1 MAAPPPPERRTRR
14 TAVPYNFA
22 MPAPPEVPAV
32 EAAALTHPGRKRA
45 TNQDAVGHKITEWG
59 GVFVVADGMGGHR
72 TGELASKLAVK
83 NILEVTQAEA
93 PSPSLLLEAF
103 EEAND
108 AIYIA
113 GQRPESRGMGTTA
126 TALALDLPYA
136 LIAHV
141 GDSRAYLLRDGVL
154 TQLTQDHS
162 WVAERMRQGLLT
174 PAEARTHRWRNVIT
188 NALGSFPEARVDLIG
203 LKVKPGDRFLLCS
216 DGLSGVLEDA
226 VLQEVLESLPPT
238 EAAEH
243 LVKLANEW
251 GGPDNISAITVAV
264 NHVPEK
270 TSRPTWALPLESG
283 EPVVLALGQE
293 EDAVKTH
300 VLEPN
305 RPQTFWQRWRD
316 LIFLVVYIG
325 LLLFVLLFNNK

>member
-1 MAAPPPPERRTRR
+1 MSGPSEA
-14 TAVPYNFA
+14 
-22 MPAPPEVPAV
+22 PAV
-32 EAAALTHPGRKRA
+32 EASALTHPGRKRT
-45 TNQDAVGHKITEWG
+45 TNQDAVGQKLTDRG

-83 NILEVTQAEA
+83 NILEVTEEDT
-93 PSPSLLLEAF
+93 PSPTLLLEAF

-108 AIYIA
+108 AIYMA

-162 WVAERMRQGLLT
+162 WVAERLRQGLLT
-174 PAEARTHRWRNVIT
+174 PTEARNHRWRNVIT

-203 LKVKPGDRFLLCS
+203 LKVQAGDRFLICS

-226 VLQEVLESLPPT
+226 VLQEVLESMPPDA
-238 EAAEH
+238 AAER

-251 GGPDNISAITVAV
+251 GGPDNISVVTVSV
-264 NHVPEK
+264 NRIPED
-270 TSRPTWALPLESG
+270 RAPPPWALPLEGG
-283 EPVVLALGQE
+283 EPVVLAMGQE
-293 EDAVKTH
+293 DESVHTQ
-300 VLEPN
+300 VIEPG
-305 RPQTFWQRWRD
+305 RPRSFWHRWRD
-316 LIFLVVYIG
+316 LIFLIVYVA
-325 LLLFVLLFNNK
+325 LLLFVLLFNNR

>member
-1 MAAPPPPERRTRR
+1 MADPSGAPP
-14 TAVPYNFA
+14 
-22 MPAPPEVPAV
+22 V
-32 EAAALTHPGRKRA
+32 EAAALTHPGRKRT
-45 TNQDAVGHKITEWG
+45 TNQDAVGQKLSERG

-83 NILEVTQAEA
+83 NILEVTEEDT
-93 PSPSLLLEAF
+93 PSPTLLLEAF

-108 AIYIA
+108 AIYMA

-136 LIAHV
+136 IIAHV

-162 WVAERMRQGLLT
+162 WVAERLRQGLLT
-174 PAEARTHRWRNVIT
+174 PTEARNHRWRNVIT

-203 LKVKPGDRFLLCS
+203 LKVQPGDRFLVCS

-226 VLQEVLESLPPT
+226 VLQEVLESMPPE
-238 EAAEH
+238 EAAER

-251 GGPDNISAITVAV
+251 GGPDNISVVAV
-264 NHVPEK
+264 AVHEVPEQ
-270 TSRPTWALPLESG
+270 RPPPPWALPLEG
-283 EPVVLALGQE
+283 DEPVVLAMGQE
-293 EDAVKTH
+293 DESVQTQ
-300 VLEPN
+300 VMEP
-305 RPQTFWQRWRD
+305 RRARDFWQRWRD
-316 LIFLVVYIG
+316 LIFLVVYVA
-325 LLLFVLLFNNK
+325 LLLFVLLFNNR

>member
-1 MAAPPPPERRTRR
+1 
-14 TAVPYNFA
+14 
-22 MPAPPEVPAV
+22 MPAPAEPPAV
-32 EAAALTHPGRKRA
+32 EAAALTHPGRKRT
-45 TNQDAVGHKITEWG
+45 TNQDAVGHRLTDRG

-83 NILEVTQAEA
+83 NILEVTEEDT
-93 PSPSLLLEAF
+93 PSPTLLLEAF

-226 VLQEVLESLPPT
+226 VLQEVLESLPPA
-238 EAAEH
+238 EAAER

-251 GGPDNISAITVAV
+251 GGPDNISAVILTV
-264 NHVPEK
+264 HRVPEG
-270 TSRPTWALPLESG
+270 SVRPPWALPLEGG

-293 EDAVKTH
+293 DEAAQTH
-300 VLEPN
+300 VIEPH
-305 RPQTFWQRWRD
+305 RPMSFWQRWRD
-316 LIFLVVYIG
+316 LIFLIVYVG
-325 LLLFVLLFNNK
+325 LLLFVLLFNNR

>member
-1 MAAPPPPERRTRR
+1 MSGPSEA
-14 TAVPYNFA
+14 
-22 MPAPPEVPAV
+22 PAV
-32 EAAALTHPGRKRA
+32 EASALTHPGRKRT
-45 TNQDAVGHKITEWG
+45 TNQDAVGQKLTERG

-83 NILEVTQAEA
+83 NILEVTEEDA
-93 PSPSLLLEAF
+93 PSPTLLLEAF

-108 AIYIA
+108 AIYMA

-141 GDSRAYLLRDGVL
+141 GDSRAYLLLDGVL

-162 WVAERMRQGLLT
+162 WVAERLRQGLLT
-174 PAEARTHRWRNVIT
+174 PTEARNHRWRNVIT

-203 LKVKPGDRFLLCS
+203 LKVRPGDRFLVCS

-226 VLQEVLESLPPT
+226 VLQEVLESMPPDAAT
-238 EAAEH
+238 ER

-251 GGPDNISAITVAV
+251 GGPDNISVVAV
-264 NHVPEK
+264 AVHQVPED
-270 TSRPTWALPLESG
+270 RPPPPWALPLEGG
-283 EPVVLALGQE
+283 EPVVLAMGQE
-293 EDAVKTH
+293 DENVTQ
-300 VLEPN
+300 VLEPG
-305 RPQTFWQRWRD
+305 RPRNFWHRWRD
-316 LIFLVVYIG
+316 LIFLLVYVA
-325 LLLFVLLFNNK
+325 LLLFVLLFNNR

>member
-1 MAAPPPPERRTRR
+1 MQRYRFL
-14 TAVPYNFA
+14 PYNFV
-22 MPAPPEVPAV
+22 MPAPAEPPAV
-32 EAAALTHPGRKRA
+32 EAAALTHPGRKRT
-45 TNQDAVGHKITEWG
+45 TNQDAVGHRLTDRG

-83 NILEVTQAEA
+83 NILEVTEEDT
-93 PSPSLLLEAF
+93 PSPTLLLEAF

-226 VLQEVLESLPPT
+226 VLQEVLESLPPA
-238 EAAEH
+238 EAAER

-251 GGPDNISAITVAV
+251 GGPDNISAVILTV
-264 NHVPEK
+264 HRVPEE
-270 TSRPTWALPLESG
+270 SVRPPWALPLEGG

-293 EDAVKTH
+293 DEAVQTH
-300 VLEPN
+300 VIEPH
-305 RPQTFWQRWRD
+305 RPTSFWQRWRD
-316 LIFLVVYIG
+316 LIFLIVYVG
-325 LLLFVLLFNNK
+325 LLLFVLLFNNR